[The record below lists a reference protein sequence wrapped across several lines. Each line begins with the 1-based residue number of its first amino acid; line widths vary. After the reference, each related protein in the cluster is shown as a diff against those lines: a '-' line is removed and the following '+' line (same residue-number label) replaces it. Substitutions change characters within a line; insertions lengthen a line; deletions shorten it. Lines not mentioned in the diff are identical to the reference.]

1 VVVVVATAA
10 AAAVVAVEIV
20 VMPLVGLDDV
30 TPPVLDTED
39 VFGTVAF
46 VLVQTVVLVVDW
58 DTDDNK
64 EGIFAGGLVG
74 VYNFGNTGS
83 GRHDDDD
90 EDEVEDDPQ
99 KVVVVDFPNT
109 SVDEV
114 VVVVTRG
121 IR

>member
-1 VVVVVATAA
+1 VVVVAAA
-10 AAAVVAVEIV
+10 VVVAVEIV

-64 EGIFAGGLVG
+64 DGIFAGGLVG

-83 GRHDDDD
+83 GRHDDDND
-90 EDEVEDDPQ
+90 EDDPQ
-99 KVVVVDFPNT
+99 EVVVVDFPNAG
-109 SVDEV
+109 V
-114 VVVVTRG
+114 VVFTRG